1 VTSLVSTGF
10 STVDPST
17 GEPIERFEYASDA
30 QLDQVLARAES
41 AQERWRSTSLDV
53 RVAGI
58 RRLAVI
64 LAERREELAAQ
75 IVREM
80 GKPYAQALGEI
91 DKCVSTCEFYADHVP
106 TFLEPRRV
114 DVGADAAS
122 VHLRPL
128 GVVLAV
134 LPWNYPWWQVLRAM
148 LPAIA
153 VGDTVVLKHAE
164 SVTGCARTV
173 ERVLEEAFGEQVL
186 VLAIAS
192 GAQAGAMIEDRRIA
206 AVTFTG
212 SERVGAIVAETA
224 GRVLKKC
231 VLELGGSDPFIVLE
245 DADVAAA
252 AQAAVRSRFLNN
264 GQSCIAAKR
273 IVVQRSIHDEL
284 VAAMREHVAAL
295 RVGDPFDPETDVG
308 PIARQDLVE
317 TLREQR
323 SRAAAAGDALLAG
336 DDDPDRPG
344 SWFAP
349 TLMAATDRTS
359 PLLAEE
365 TFGPLAAVTA
375 VDSTDDAIRVAN
387 DTQYGLSSAI
397 WTADLDRAQVLA
409 GRIHAGSVFVN
420 AISAS
425 DPRLPVG
432 GVKASGYGRELSDYG
447 IAEFANVQA
456 VRVGA

>member
-1 VTSLVSTGF
+1 MTVLEATGF

-17 GEPIERFEYASDA
+17 GEPIERFDYHSDT
-30 QLDQVLARAES
+30 QLDVVLARAES
-41 AQERWRSTSLDV
+41 AHARWRTTSIEH
-53 RVAGI
+53 RIEGI
-58 RRLAVI
+58 RRLASI
-64 LAERREELAAQ
+64 LAGRREALATQ

-80 GKPYAQALGEI
+80 GKPFAQALGEI
-91 DKCVSTCEFYADHVP
+91 DKCIATCQHYADNVAA
-106 TFLEPRRV
+106 FLEPRRV
-114 DVGADAAS
+114 DVGEDAAS

-134 LPWNYPWWQVLRAM
+134 LPWNYPWWQVVRAM

-153 VGDTVVLKHAE
+153 LGDTVVLKHAE
-164 SVTGCARTV
+164 SVTGCAVTV
-173 ERVLEEAFGEQVL
+173 ERVLAEAFGEDVL

-192 GAQAGAMIEDRRIA
+192 GAQAGAMIEDPRIA

-212 SERVGAIVAETA
+212 SERVGAIVAQTA

-273 IVVQRSIHDEL
+273 IVVQRSIRDDL
-284 VAAMREHVAAL
+284 VDAMRAHVAAL
-295 RVGDPFDPETDVG
+295 RVGDPFDPETEVG
-308 PIARQDLVE
+308 PIARQDLAE

-323 SRAAAAGDALLAG
+323 ARAAAGGDAVLVG
-336 DDDPDRPG
+336 GPDPDRPG

-349 TLMAATDRTS
+349 TLMSASDRTS

-375 VDSTDDAIRVAN
+375 VDGVDDAIRVAN
-387 DTQYGLSSAI
+387 DTQYGLSSAL
-397 WTADLDRAQVLA
+397 WTADVERAHELA
-409 GRIHAGSVFVN
+409 ARIQAGSVFVN
-420 AISAS
+420 AISMS